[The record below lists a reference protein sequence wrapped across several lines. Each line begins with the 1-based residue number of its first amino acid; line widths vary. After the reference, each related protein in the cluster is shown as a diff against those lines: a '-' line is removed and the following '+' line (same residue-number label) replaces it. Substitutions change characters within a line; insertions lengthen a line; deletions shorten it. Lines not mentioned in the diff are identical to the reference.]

1 PDYPSSPR
9 ILSDIGALLHGELY
23 CAVDWSGA
31 QQRAPT
37 RTQAKHARRESSPTR
52 AFAHT
57 WRQKPVS
64 PIRTIG
70 HAFGTCKQ
78 VSEIRVRVMPRTPT
92 PVDIRKIA
100 QPASMYDWQE
110 GPPQQ

>member
-1 PDYPSSPR
+1 MASCTAPS
-9 ILSDIGALLHGELY
+9 IGPERNSVRQHG
-23 CAVDWSGA
+23 
-31 QQRAPT
+31 P
-37 RTQAKHARRESSPTR
+37 QAKHARRESSPTR

-78 VSEIRVRVMPRTPT
+78 VSEIRVLVMPRTPI